1 MNCTYKDYMHHEPI
15 ERHSFGHG
23 DHSHGHSHNH
33 SHKTTNKKALKLGI
47 IITAVAMA
55 VQFIYSILTNSL
67 ALLSDTLHMFSH
79 VFALSLSYFAIWL
92 SEQEGAKERTFGF
105 HRAEILAAFVNSI
118 TTAIFVVFILYEAIY
133 KLIRPEPIDAKT
145 LIVIAVLGLL
155 VNAITGYI
163 LLKADMENINI
174 KSSFLHMMSDL
185 LSSVGVVIG
194 GIIVYF
200 TGAYWIDSLLALV
213 IAFMIAKWSYSLI
226 KASLNI
232 LLETSPVKIDEV
244 KNLIE
249 SHKKVLQ
256 AHDIH
261 IVEITHNMYV
271 LTSHIVISSDDALK
285 FGRISNELSC
295 ELLHEFNIGHSTFQ
309 PEYSDTVW
317 KKLKNTNGSKIFG

>member
-1 MNCTYKDYMHHEPI
+1 MNCAYKHHSHEPI
-15 ERHSFGHG
+15 AS
-23 DHSHGHSHNH
+23 HSHTHDEHSHHH

-133 KLIRPEPIDAKT
+133 KLISPEPIDAKT
-145 LIVIAVLGLL
+145 LIVVAILGLL

-185 LSSVGVVIG
+185 LSSVGVVVG
-194 GIIVYF
+194 GVIVYF
-200 TGAYWIDSLLALV
+200 TEAYWIDSLLALV
-213 IAFMIAKWSYSLI
+213 IAFMIGRWSYSLI
-226 KASLNI
+226 KASLNV
-232 LLETSPVKIDEV
+232 LLEMSPVKIQEV
-244 KNLIE
+244 KTLLE
-249 SHKKVLQ
+249 SHEKVIET
-256 AHDIH
+256 HDIH
-261 IVEITHNMYV
+261 IVEITHSMYV
-271 LTSHIVISSDDALK
+271 LTDHILINSSDALK
-285 FGRISNELSC
+285 FSDIANELSH
-295 ELLHEFNIGHSTFQ
+295 ELLHKFNIGHSTLQ
-309 PEYSDTVW
+309 PEYGDTSW
-317 KKLKNTNGSKIFG
+317 KKSKKPNGSKIFG